1 MRIRTRHKSLVAVF
15 LLGMLAST
23 VSLAERPG
31 RGGGG
36 ADQELQRGQ
45 RADERGSSRDPAYQQ
60 RDRQQSGERRD
71 APSDDRRG
79 RQAEAS
85 GFFGE
90 THRNISRDYFRQ
102 HYSDTRCPPG
112 LAKKRN
118 GCMPPGL
125 AKKWSMGRPLP
136 RDVIF
141 HDLPR
146 ALLEQFGAPP
156 PRHRYV
162 RVDSDILLIEM
173 GTGIVLDVIENLG
186 W

>member
-1 MRIRTRHKSLVAVF
+1 MRNRTLMTGLVAA
-15 LLGMLAST
+15 LTLGVLASAT
-23 VSLAERPG
+23 ALGARPEWAG
-31 RGGGG
+31 NPGGSKPEQRELRGDDG
-36 ADQELQRGQ
+36 
-45 RADERGSSRDPAYQQ
+45 
-60 RDRQQSGERRD
+60 RRD
-71 APSDDRRG
+71 VVVEFRFGDR
-79 RQAEAS
+79 
-85 GFFGE
+85 
-90 THRNISRDYFRQ
+90 HRTASRDYFRQ

-141 HDLPR
+141 HDLPH

>member
-1 MRIRTRHKSLVAVF
+1 MRNGTRMTGLIATLMVAT
-15 LLGMLAST
+15 LAST
-23 VSLAERPG
+23 PALAGRPDWAG
-31 RGGGG
+31 NPGGGKP
-36 ADQELQRGQ
+36 EQ
-45 RADERGSSRDPAYQQ
+45 RA
-60 RDRQQSGERRD
+60 GERRAD
-71 APSDDRRG
+71 AGGRDVVVELRFGDR
-79 RQAEAS
+79 
-85 GFFGE
+85 
-90 THRNISRDYFRQ
+90 HRTASRDYFRR

-125 AKKWSMGRPLP
+125 ARKWSMGRPLP

-162 RVDSDILLIEM
+162 RVDSDILLIEL
-173 GTGIVLDVIENLG
+173 GTGIVLDAIENLG

>member
-1 MRIRTRHKSLVAVF
+1 MQNRTLVTGFITALTV
-15 LLGMLAST
+15 GVLAST
-23 VSLAERPG
+23 PALAARPEWAGNQGGSKPEQRDQRSAER
-31 RGGGG
+31 RGDDG
-36 ADQELQRGQ
+36 
-45 RADERGSSRDPAYQQ
+45 
-60 RDRQQSGERRD
+60 RRD
-71 APSDDRRG
+71 VVVEIRFGDR
-79 RQAEAS
+79 
-85 GFFGE
+85 
-90 THRNISRDYFRQ
+90 HRTASRDYYRR

-112 LAKKRN
+112 LAKKHN

>member
-1 MRIRTRHKSLVAVF
+1 MRNRTLVTGFITALTV
-15 LLGMLAST
+15 GALAST
-23 VSLAERPG
+23 PALATRPEWAGNQGGSKPEQRDQRSAER
-31 RGGGG
+31 RGDDG
-36 ADQELQRGQ
+36 
-45 RADERGSSRDPAYQQ
+45 
-60 RDRQQSGERRD
+60 RRD
-71 APSDDRRG
+71 VVVESRFGDR
-79 RQAEAS
+79 
-85 GFFGE
+85 
-90 THRNISRDYFRQ
+90 HRTASRDYYRR

-112 LAKKRN
+112 LAKKHN

-125 AKKWSMGRPLP
+125 ARKWSMGRPLP

>member
-1 MRIRTRHKSLVAVF
+1 MRNRTLVTGFITALTV
-15 LLGMLAST
+15 GVLAST
-23 VSLAERPG
+23 PALAARPEWAGNQGGSKPEQRDQRSAER
-31 RGGGG
+31 RGDDG
-36 ADQELQRGQ
+36 
-45 RADERGSSRDPAYQQ
+45 
-60 RDRQQSGERRD
+60 RRD
-71 APSDDRRG
+71 VVVEIRFGDR
-79 RQAEAS
+79 
-85 GFFGE
+85 
-90 THRNISRDYFRQ
+90 HRTASRDYYRR

-125 AKKWSMGRPLP
+125 ARKWSTGRPLP